1 MAIHSKNSANSRIKM
16 RNQFSVSWKGSK
28 QRRKQRKYRHN
39 APLHIRQK
47 MISANLN
54 KELRKKYG
62 QRNIE
67 LRKDDKVR
75 VMRGEFT
82 KKEGKIIEINM
93 KKLKV
98 YVDTVQITKKDGSKI
113 NPPIDPSNLQIIELI
128 EDRRRLSSAKEI
140 KQSKEKK

>member
-1 MAIHSKNSANSRIKM
+1 MAIHSKNSTYSGIKM
-16 RNQFSVSWKGSK
+16 RNQFSNSWKGSK

-62 QRNIE
+62 KRNIE

-98 YVDTVQITKKDGSKI
+98 YVDTVQIAKKDGSKT
-113 NPPIDPSNLQIIELI
+113 NPPIDPSNLQIIELV
-128 EDRRRLSSAKEI
+128 EDRRRLSSAKEM